1 MQQLFFRRL
10 WHVRHIGN
18 LHQTPFPA
26 GPDHHRRHAHVLRR
40 CDPRIAHGPLQ
51 QAADARPMQNEG
63 HRLAGIRGRQVEQSG
78 LDALHNLGRRLR
90 LSLRWQFY
98 LRNPRVD
105 NARKLFSEL
114 CRVATLHHS
123 EVALPQPILHLKLDA
138 DLVGDDAPGL
148 AGALQ
153 RRGPDRRQALVL
165 ERLRDHDGLFAT
177 QAVQRH
183 VDHALKSSVQVPIR
197 LTMPAQQ
204 DRRRSHVLSPLVGV
218 GVLEKNPSL
227 ATLANAPHTR
237 LAPRARPALDPP
249 TRRRCLPCPQP
260 SAKRSATLPHGLRW
274 RPTSQDTWRRA
285 RTMQTPP
292 DRSQHYLAPLL
303 HLWGMA
309 FEFSRQ
315 PMPSGASPGP
325 RRRCNP
331 ASRLTLSPASDCP
344 HTAPRSKTPRSPR
357 RCFGR
362 GSRARTRRQ
371 QSDAASRYRRSAEP
385 VFRLLRSAVCRY
397 GPETASPSS
406 NRSRRADRR
415 IQWWVRE

>member
-218 GVLEKNPSL
+218 GVLEKTHPSQPSQMRL
-227 ATLANAPHTR
+227 IPDLHHAPGPPWTHRQDGDACRAHSPQQNAPQRCPMALSSCIFGEWRLSFPGSPCLRVLPPDLVGGATLHHA
-237 LAPRARPALDPP
+237 
-249 TRRRCLPCPQP
+249 
-260 SAKRSATLPHGLRW
+260 
-274 RPTSQDTWRRA
+274 
-285 RTMQTPP
+285 
-292 DRSQHYLAPLL
+292 
-303 HLWGMA
+303 
-309 FEFSRQ
+309 
-315 PMPSGASPGP
+315 
-325 RRRCNP
+325 
-331 ASRLTLSPASDCP
+331 
-344 HTAPRSKTPRSPR
+344 
-357 RCFGR
+357 
-362 GSRARTRRQ
+362 
-371 QSDAASRYRRSAEP
+371 
-385 VFRLLRSAVCRY
+385 
-397 GPETASPSS
+397 
-406 NRSRRADRR
+406 
-415 IQWWVRE
+415 